1 MRRGF
6 GEVFLAKDSES
17 SSLVAIKVV
26 QYAPNL
32 PSPEMESEL
41 LRNCTSPFVVRHY
54 GIQRYGSELWVALT
68 EWREWDRL

>member
-6 GEVFLAKDSES
+6 GEVFLAKDKES

-41 LRNCTSPFVVRHY
+41 LRNCTSPFVV
-54 GIQRYGSELWVALT
+54 
-68 EWREWDRL
+68 